1 MNEVLE
7 AEIFAKV
14 YSQCE
19 KAEQNWIDKMRD
31 QLAQDLHVG
40 KPLRYDWF
48 REKKFRN
55 KRLFYVVNEMTK
67 KVLLITIGDKKEQQ
81 AIINHVVANKE
92 IYLKRIA

>member
-14 YSQCE
+14 YDQSE
-19 KAEQNWIDKMRD
+19 KAEQQWIDKMRD
-31 QLAQDLHVG
+31 QLARDLRVG

-55 KRLFYVVNEMTK
+55 RRLFYVINENTRK
-67 KVLLITIGDKKEQQ
+67 ALLITVGDKKEQQ
-81 AIINHVVANKE
+81 AIIDHVLANRE
-92 IYLKRIA
+92 TYLKRIA